1 MFPLN
6 KNTTDGTDKFVTTY
20 YVRDP
25 QGNVL
30 AVYEHKHGNSD
41 NGTFTLAEQH
51 LYGAGRLGMRKRDLA
66 LNVVNA
72 SESTPTVTHYELTN
86 HLGNVLAV
94 ISDEASATAEPAVVS
109 LSDYYPFGMTQPGR
123 SYSHPGDDYRFG
135 YTGHEKEKDLAKETY
150 ITEFRSLNTQTCRW
164 LSVDPLWM
172 KYPAVGSY
180 VYCMNNPMSLVDIE
194 GADIKIAGKNNSYVV
209 FKTDLININVSA
221 ASLGI
226 DWGGQ
231 YDLDGE
237 DVLGAALDIVG
248 IFDPTGIA
256 DGAKL
261 KTAKD
266 KMEWVANTVKNKI
279 NNSTG
284 KINDLK

>member
-1 MFPLN
+1 
-6 KNTTDGTDKFVTTY
+6 
-20 YVRDP
+20 
-25 QGNVL
+25 
-30 AVYEHKHGNSD
+30 
-41 NGTFTLAEQH
+41 
-51 LYGAGRLGMRKRDLA
+51 
-66 LNVVNA
+66 
-72 SESTPTVTHYELTN
+72 
-86 HLGNVLAV
+86 
-94 ISDEASATAEPAVVS
+94 
-109 LSDYYPFGMTQPGR
+109 
-123 SYSHPGDDYRFG
+123 
-135 YTGHEKEKDLAKETY
+135 
-150 ITEFRSLNTQTCRW
+150 
-164 LSVDPLWM
+164 M

-209 FKTDLININVSA
+209 FKTDLMNINVSA

-279 NNSTG
+279 QNSTG
-284 KINDLK
+284 KISDLK